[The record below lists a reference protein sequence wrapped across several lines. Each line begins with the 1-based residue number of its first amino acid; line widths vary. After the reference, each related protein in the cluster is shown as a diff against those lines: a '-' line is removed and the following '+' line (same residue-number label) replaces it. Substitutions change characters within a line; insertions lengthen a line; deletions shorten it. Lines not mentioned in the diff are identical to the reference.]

1 MVTYS
6 LIESTCLKIFLLFLF
21 INLILDQE
29 FYSKEVND
37 LEAFFSQSICKLLY
51 FALNY
56 NCSLNFYTNINY
68 YNDILEINSNINLYI
83 NIKKSKLENIFL
95 LLGIIPFLKNNSTLT
110 YKIKDNGINKICK
123 KILNKKI
130 KDKTINLD
138 YNDLF
143 SLNKSMKKLLYYK
156 WELIPKQFIL
166 NNLRH
171 IINNYYNESNLDI
184 FQKSLNMNY
193 KLFIHKKKKMTI
205 EEIKNLLSKFHY

>member
-21 INLILDQE
+21 LNLILEQE
-29 FYSKEVND
+29 FYNKEVND

-68 YNDILEINSNINLYI
+68 YNDILEINSNINLLI
-83 NIKKSKLENIFL
+83 NIKKSKLENLFL

-110 YKIKDNGINKICK
+110 YKIKDNGFNKICK

-130 KDKTINLD
+130 KNKTINLD
-138 YNDLF
+138 FNV
-143 SLNKSMKKLLYYK
+143 K
-156 WELIPKQFIL
+156 
-166 NNLRH
+166 
-171 IINNYYNESNLDI
+171 
-184 FQKSLNMNY
+184 
-193 KLFIHKKKKMTI
+193 
-205 EEIKNLLSKFHY
+205 